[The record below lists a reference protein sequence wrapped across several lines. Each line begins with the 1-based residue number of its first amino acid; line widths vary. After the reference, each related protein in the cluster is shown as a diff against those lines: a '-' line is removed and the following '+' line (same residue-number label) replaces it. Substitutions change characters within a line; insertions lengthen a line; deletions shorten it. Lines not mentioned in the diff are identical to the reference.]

1 MTVSSISMRRAVP
14 WLIMIVASAVLGA
27 CTQTGEPTASAGT
40 VASGSAGTTS
50 QASSPGMPSRKFK
63 VGKPYQVEGQWY
75 YPGVDLSYNERGV
88 ASWYG
93 PNFHG
98 KRTAN
103 GETFDMSLISA
114 AHKTLPL
121 PSVVRVTNLENGR
134 SLVIRVNDRGPFVRG
149 RIIDLSRHAAELLGF
164 TAKGTA
170 MVQVRLLPE
179 ESRRAA
185 LEAGATKRDML
196 AFGPPPPN
204 ASPSIPVTVEALSP
218 AEGVDVTATP
228 TAAAGSVGAQL
239 PNSGS
244 QTASNAVALSTSN
257 SLPATSSPTAA
268 PPPYGGMTAVVAANA
283 PTWTGN
289 ATAPASTAGQP
300 TANAATSPVIDV
312 KTLPVRDKV
321 DQVAIHGKP
330 QIFIQAGAFREFVN
344 ANRLRARL
352 TGLGQ
357 PVMVSQVYVT
367 NQPFFRVRLG
377 PLRSVEDADTALAR
391 LVALGYPEAQIVVD

>member
-1 MTVSSISMRRAVP
+1 M
-14 WLIMIVASAVLGA
+14 LG
-27 CTQTGEPTASAGT
+27 
-40 VASGSAGTTS
+40 
-50 QASSPGMPSRKFK
+50 
-63 VGKPYQVEGQWY
+63 
-75 YPGVDLSYNERGV
+75 
-88 ASWYG
+88 
-93 PNFHG
+93 
-98 KRTAN
+98 
-103 GETFDMSLISA
+103 
-114 AHKTLPL
+114 
-121 PSVVRVTNLENGR
+121 
-134 SLVIRVNDRGPFVRG
+134 
-149 RIIDLSRHAAELLGF
+149 
-164 TAKGTA
+164 
-170 MVQVRLLPE
+170 
-179 ESRRAA
+179 
-185 LEAGATKRDML
+185 
-196 AFGPPPPN
+196 FGPPPPN

-244 QTASNAVALSTSN
+244 QTASNVVALSTSN
-257 SLPATSSPTAA
+257 SLPATSSPTTA

-289 ATAPASTAGQP
+289 ATAPASTRGQP

-321 DQVAIHGKP
+321 DQVAILGKP